1 MLSPNI
7 ATIIIVSFLVVF
19 GIIMPILNRKLPK
32 FISYRWSVIVVILAL
47 LIGAVLDFG
56 ELSDEVRYALVVGAL
71 VIAGGYI
78 LLRTVEKA
86 LANGWLRGMRLD
98 VRKGDASASLSSG
111 DSADRG
117 SVPGGLDDKER

>member
-32 FISYRWSVIVVILAL
+32 FVSYRWCVVVVVLAL
-47 LIGAVLDFG
+47 LIGAVLDFDA
-56 ELSDEVRYALVVGAL
+56 LSDEVRYALIVGAL
-71 VIAGGYI
+71 VISGGYI

-98 VRKGDASASLSSG
+98 VRKGDASASLSSSDG
-111 DSADRG
+111 AGRDA
-117 SVPGGLDDKER
+117 K

>member
-1 MLSPNI
+1 MISPI
-7 ATIIIVSFLVVF
+7 AATVIVISFLVVF
-19 GIIMPILNRKLPK
+19 GVVLPIFNRKLPK
-32 FISYRWSVIVVILAL
+32 FVSYRWCVIVVILAL

-56 ELSDEVRYALVVGAL
+56 ELSDEVRYALVIGAL

-98 VRKGDASASLSSG
+98 VRKGDASASI
-111 DSADRG
+111 SADKE
-117 SVPGGLDDKER
+117 DK

>member
-1 MLSPNI
+1 MLSPNV

-47 LIGAVLDFG
+47 LIGAVLDFDA
-56 ELSDEVRYALVVGAL
+56 LSDNVRYALIVGSL

-86 LANGWLRGMRLD
+86 LANGWLRGAEIEAE
-98 VRKGDASASLSSG
+98 KGDIKVKG
-111 DSADRG
+111 RFGQKPDSDNHKQK
-117 SVPGGLDDKER
+117 D